1 MYQRAYRTVSIA
13 DSLWPEVSL
22 RKDILLVVAGSLFVA
37 VCSRIEIPIQPVPIT
52 GQTLAVLLLGAL
64 LGTKRGSISVVGYL
78 GMGASGLPVFAGGAS
93 GAARLIG
100 PTAGYLIGFVAAAVV
115 VGWLS
120 ERGWD
125 RRIGTTALAM
135 VAGNLVIYLFGVA
148 WLAQF
153 VGWQRVLSLGVLP
166 FLVGDAV
173 KIGLAAFAMPI
184 GWSLIGGR
192 GFVSRGE
199 R

>member
-1 MYQRAYRTVSIA
+1 MYQGAYRTVSIA

-64 LGTKRGSISVVGYL
+64 LGTKRGSIAVVGYL
-78 GMGASGLPVFAGGAS
+78 GLGAGGLPVFAGGVS
-93 GAARLIG
+93 GAARLVG
-100 PTAGYLIGFVAAAVV
+100 PTAGYLLGFVAAAVV

>member
-1 MYQRAYRTVSIA
+1 MYQGAYRTVSFA

-22 RKDILLVVAGSLFVA
+22 RKDVVLVVAGSLFVA
-37 VCSRIEIPIQPVPIT
+37 VCSRIEIPLRPVPIT
-52 GQTLAVLLLGAL
+52 AQTLAVLLLGAL
-64 LGTKRGSISVVGYL
+64 LGARRGPLAVVTYL
-78 GMGASGLPVFAGGAS
+78 GLGASGLPVFAGGVS
-93 GAARLIG
+93 GAARLTG
-100 PTAGYLIGFVAAAVV
+100 PTAGYLAGFVAAAAV

-135 VAGNLVIYLFGVA
+135 VAGNLVIYLFGGA

-153 VGWQRVLSLGVLP
+153 VGWQRVLSLGVTP
-166 FLVGDAV
+166 FLVGDGV
-173 KIGLAAFAMPI
+173 KIALAAFAMPL

-192 GFVSRGE
+192 DSVTPGE